1 MERGRVGMATCR
13 RSRPTQKLSY
23 SSHSIRGVWKGRT
36 CLCQF
41 SSGCVTTSVSFR
53 RGGPIISPHPGV
65 WSSSSPV
72 FVVASR
78 GVEKGLL
85 IQSLSQATTT
95 HSSLPDLR
103 FSGDLP
109 CGDHYNCIKVVR
121 GEAYPSYESYHH
133 HYHHPPLLR
142 HRSCHGE
149 TVLCSER
156 KRLFVSPGTTTMGI
170 GAHSPYSLHAVVVV
184 LIDLRWLFIS

>member
-1 MERGRVGMATCR
+1 MATCR
-13 RSRPTQKLSY
+13 RRRPTQKLSY

-41 SSGCVTTSVSFR
+41 SSGCVTTSVYFR

-65 WSSSSPV
+65 VV
-72 FVVASR
+72 FVTGFCCR
-78 GVEKGLL
+78 QPGGRKR
-85 IQSLSQATTT
+85 TT
-95 HSSLPDLR
+95 HSKPVTGDDDPFITPFPDLR

-156 KRLFVSPGTTTMGI
+156 KLLFVSAGTTTMGI
-170 GAHSPYSLHAVVVV
+170 GAHSPYSLHAMVVV